1 MFKKEAD
8 GYAKLKDCQGDIIP
22 TCYGGYT
29 INFPDRELDED
40 KNVNLLLVER
50 IRGKRLSEIKVW
62 ETTDEQK
69 EQIWNQV
76 RAIMDRLKTH
86 GILLPEVQSKQFVLQ
101 NHSRRLFVT
110 NFIGTI
116 YDGEEVRLTR
126 CRQEE
131 VLEEICSEIGYVP
144 KSEEIG

>member
-1 MFKKEAD
+1 MFEKEAD
-8 GYAKLKDCQGDIIP
+8 GYAKLKDCQRDIVP
-22 TCYGGYT
+22 KCYGGYT
-29 INFPDRELDED
+29 ISFPDRELDED
-40 KNVNLLLVER
+40 KKVHLLLVER

-62 ETTDEQK
+62 ETTDAQK

-76 RAIMDRLKTH
+76 RAIMDGLKTH

-110 NFIGTI
+110 NFSGAI
-116 YDGEEVRLTR
+116 YDGEEMRLTR

-131 VLEEICSEIGYVP
+131 VLEEICSEIGYIP